1 MDKRVLPNAVL
12 LEEVATLL
20 REGREVVI
28 KPKGNSMLP
37 FIRGDRDSVILR
49 KMPTVEVGDILLVRF
64 QGRYVLHRLI
74 RRQGERLVL
83 MGDGNIRG
91 TETCTVADVLGTVI
105 VIEKENG
112 VRRVPGKGR
121 LWRALKPFRRIILA
135 IYRRI

>member
-1 MDKRVLPNAVL
+1 MDKRVLPNAIL

-20 REGREVVI
+20 KEGREVVI

-74 RRQGERLVL
+74 RREGERLVL